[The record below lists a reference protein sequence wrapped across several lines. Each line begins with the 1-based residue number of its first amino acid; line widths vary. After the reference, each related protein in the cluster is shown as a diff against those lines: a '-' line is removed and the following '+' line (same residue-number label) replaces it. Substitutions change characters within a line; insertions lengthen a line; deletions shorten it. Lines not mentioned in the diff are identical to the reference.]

1 MKIYAKTRKSHCWNE
16 DRFIVGK
23 NFAVVID
30 GATPLKKSHSLNE
43 AHLMV
48 DYLKKHF
55 NQYDGSVKYRL
66 KKLCED
72 VYRELAA
79 TAYDEDHFPS
89 ASACWIEVSDATLSI
104 GILGDCEVTA
114 VSKDGRIRRF
124 FDGSLDVLDKKAL
137 TEMVKIAKEKNIHV
151 NMARPYIEEM
161 LVKNRRL
168 ANKPDGYSALLP
180 SPNVEI
186 HEKKFEI
193 NTHDLKSVYLYSD
206 GYSQAFTNLKIYST
220 HEEMFQKTA
229 DIDEEIKKIVQVSYS
244 DANCDLYPRFKK
256 IDDITVVRIDF

>member
-1 MKIYAKTRKSHCWNE
+1 MNVYAKTRKSHYWNE

-23 NFAVVID
+23 NYAVVID
-30 GATPLKKSHSLNE
+30 GATPLKKSHSFNE
-43 AHLMV
+43 ARLMV

-55 NQYDGSVKYRL
+55 NQYDGNVKYRL

-72 VYRELAA
+72 VYRQLAV

-89 ASACWIEVSDATLSI
+89 ASACWIEISGTVLSI
-104 GILGDCEVTA
+104 GVLGDCEVTA
-114 VSKDGRIRRF
+114 ISKNGLIRRF
-124 FDGSLDVLDKKAL
+124 FDGRLDVLDKKAL
-137 TEMVKIAKEKNIHV
+137 AEMVNIAKEKNIHV

-168 ANKPDGYSALLP
+168 ANKPNGYSALLP

-186 HEKKFEI
+186 NEKKFEI
-193 NTHDLKSVYLYSD
+193 ETHNLKSVYLYSD

-229 DIDEEIKKIVQVSYS
+229 DIDAEIQKIIQVSYS
-244 DANCDLYPRFKK
+244 DESCDLYPRLKK
-256 IDDITVVRIDF
+256 IDDITVVQIDF